1 MPWLTILRWIV
12 PYAISAVVGFSTAWM
27 VQGLRVDALK
37 NDVRKEQQK
46 LTDYQNAQREAAIL
60 AAQEA
65 EKRRKE
71 TIDDYAKKIDA
82 LGKDHDAY
90 KRCVAAGKCG
100 ARVVRV
106 RDILPASGESGL
118 RAPGRID
125 AASADTV
132 SAPGTVAAE
141 DQVIGDCART
151 TLQLN
156 QLQLDIEKQTKP

>member
-1 MPWLTILRWIV
+1 MEWLTILRWIV
-12 PYAISAVVGFSTAWM
+12 PYAICAAVGFSGAWM
-27 VQGLRVDALK
+27 VQGLRIDSLK
-37 NDVRKEQQK
+37 LDVAKEKQNLK
-46 LTDYQNAQREAAIL
+46 DYKDEQREAQIL

-71 TIDDYAKKIDA
+71 TIDEYAKKLDI

-100 ARVVRV
+100 ARIVRV

>member
-12 PYAISAVVGFSTAWM
+12 PYAICAAVGFSTAWM
-27 VQGLRVDALK
+27 VQGLRIDSLK
-37 NDVRKEQQK
+37 GDVAKEKQK
-46 LTDYQNAQREAAIL
+46 LIDYRNKQREAEIL

-71 TIDDYAKKIDA
+71 TIDEYAKKLEV

-106 RDILPASGESGL
+106 RDILPSSGESGI

-132 SAPGTVAAE
+132 SAPGT
-141 DQVIGDCART
+141 DCART

>member
-1 MPWLTILRWIV
+1 MPWLTIFRFAL
-12 PYAISAVVGFSTAWM
+12 PYAIAFAVGCSVAWGI
-27 VQGLRVDALK
+27 QGLRIDSLK
-37 NDVRKEQQK
+37 SDVAKEKQK
-46 LTDYQNAQREAAIL
+46 LIDYQNKQREAEIM

-71 TIDDYAKKIDA
+71 TIDEYAKKLEV

-100 ARVVRV
+100 ARVIRV

-118 RAPGRID
+118 RAPGRTD

-132 SAPGTVAAE
+132 SAPGSVTAE

-151 TLQLN
+151 TLMLN
-156 QLQLDIEKQTKP
+156 QLQADIEKQIGK